1 MAERSGALLNALL
14 LGCAVIVSLIGSFV
28 IAAALAALYLVLV
41 RGVPPGQRIFLDVV
55 APTPGGALLHLAN
68 GLFLAVAPLALR
80 RGWRRWRDRDPRP
93 PHA

>member
-1 MAERSGALLNALL
+1 MAERGRGLLNAVL
-14 LGCAVIVSLIGSFV
+14 LGLAVIVSLIGSFV

-41 RGVPPGQRIFLDVV
+41 RGVPPGQRIFLDAV
-55 APTPGGALLHLAN
+55 APTLGGALLHLAN
-68 GLFLAVAPLALR
+68 GVFLAVAPLALR